1 MSGGSKH
8 EQAGVAWLTLPSLV
22 VGTFKLLPFILGYD
36 DEEEFLTGKEIQK
49 KQKKR
54 SFNNLTW
61 LTFAREAVDHVP
73 ADAIINTWVTLT
85 VIYINLTVSSH
96 VA

>member
-1 MSGGSKH
+1 MTRRR
-8 EQAGVAWLTLPSLV
+8 E
-22 VGTFKLLPFILGYD
+22 
-36 DEEEFLTGKEIQK
+36 K
-49 KQKKR
+49 KDKR

-73 ADAIINTWVTLT
+73 TDAIINTWVTLT
-85 VIYINLTVSSH
+85 VVYINLTVSSH

>member
-1 MSGGSKH
+1 MTRRR
-8 EQAGVAWLTLPSLV
+8 E
-22 VGTFKLLPFILGYD
+22 
-36 DEEEFLTGKEIQK
+36 K
-49 KQKKR
+49 KDKR

-73 ADAIINTWVTLT
+73 TDAIINTWVTLT